1 AICCNQAPLCWAL
14 LTGVPAQRAS
24 VPLGSP
30 VTWRVCVRGLRPDVL
45 FGAGI
50 PQAME
55 TLHGFVEPCRAG
67 RGQPE
72 TLYNTVRHGEHRRH
86 EDQKVQGPFIMP
98 CREQGLD
105 IGGTELRRAE
115 RELPGVDQGGP
126 EAL

>member
-1 AICCNQAPLCWAL
+1 MPSVLPLPLC
-14 LTGVPAQRAS
+14 P
-24 VPLGSP
+24 P
-30 VTWRVCVRGLRPDVL
+30 VTRRVGVRGLRPDVL

-50 PQAME
+50 PLTME
-55 TLHGFVEPCRAG
+55 TLHGFVEPCRTG

-72 TLYNTVRHGEHRRH
+72 ALHNAVRHGEHRRH

-115 RELPGVDQGGP
+115 RELP
-126 EAL
+126 A